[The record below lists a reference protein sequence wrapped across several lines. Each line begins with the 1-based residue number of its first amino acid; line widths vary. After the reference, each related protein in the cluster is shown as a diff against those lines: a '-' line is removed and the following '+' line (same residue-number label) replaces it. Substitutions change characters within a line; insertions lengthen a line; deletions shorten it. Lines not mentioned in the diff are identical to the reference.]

1 MFLVPLVVDPGRL
14 GDPSRAPADLFIRAS
29 TVALFDVAD
38 IASDAVDLVV
48 AVGYDSGAVVFF
60 DAKSGHAC
68 AVTRPSAQ
76 PVRRLRFVREFHV
89 LPPRMDTQPYESYP
103 YPTANSGLFC
113 VFGWSGSV
121 GRLPTRVLVDA
132 IAARRCDARGAGWVV
147 WGLRSQDAVIDA
159 IPCSSEPAA
168 VCEVDPSPE
177 EAGLRVVAA
186 GFNPPIAAFSCGRAG
201 VFSAKEVARKA
212 AVAVYSAAKGVV
224 YSRLSAF
231 VPSFVSMAGAGEGE
245 ESDEE
250 EGAVSAVVRAS
261 IAWADEPDSSSPL
274 VRFGL
279 QDVSDTARKSVVN
292 LLARRQ
298 ARLRTSGS
306 GNVIAGGGASS
317 DIPMSA
323 SASSTAAALPQ
334 NARLV
339 QRCARAP
346 LPCTLF
352 ASCDSLGRVLLMDA
366 RDLCVLRLLKG
377 YRDAHVA
384 WMSRN
389 GPTLAILSPR
399 RALVELHSP
408 LESKRLAAFQIEPGT
423 HLIESTSFS
432 VFCFTPSGFLYEL
445 GHGRKVGSSEAE
457 ASAAAAA
464 ATADLKEVGKRSARA
479 KKGEREDASTARPP
493 TAETADR
500 FLHACKA
507 GQTSVAVEV
516 LDSCAMENVHH
527 VAHLMAMLVCTSSYV
542 RAGVHVA
549 VASRAARIAADGDDP
564 DFEVRY
570 EAHARLSEAFGLLA
584 AEVVP
589 DVLAAV
595 PPTGLLRLCE
605 SDVFQDCVHA
615 CDESLPPPV
624 LVDEAQGELVNCERF
639 IIAHVVLPAVQTASA
654 EGREYLLRPRDDL
667 SESERIWL
675 SRAYFAR
682 LLALDHNDLVRGAD
696 PEPASSRDV
705 FMALH
710 NVLGYSTDEMAS
722 YFVEFV
728 LWSTLSELL
737 STPLALE
744 QSGLRFVLR
753 RLRFS
758 KSQTVADDTIIHL
771 CENTTRIGNAMLLV
785 RLCVLEESPT
795 STGDSA
801 RYLGL
806 LEQLA
811 QAIQL
816 GKYVSGSAAE
826 SSVKGRI
833 TARHFQ
839 GVSSE
844 SERHAV
850 SLLAEGGEDE
860 RAAEIFH
867 GLRGKQPRLEWHDR
881 ASISEVALQICRKR
895 MAGLFNDAMYSE
907 IAPNV
912 ANWIQE
918 GGPSSSAPTVVLPSS
933 PSDILPVEA
942 GGLGEVATVSVEL
955 KGIQTLLIAAQDHFP
970 DTSIDTVRCL
980 QLAEAINVVLL
991 AASSVPSLPGQSMN
1005 GGADSVKLMQMEDVT
1020 PSTKLE
1026 EKSSFADQAD
1036 QADRGDQAQRPLLLD
1051 EWESE
1056 PSSTVK
1062 LKPPVPSFGNVEVPV
1077 VEHEEEGDDVPSLH
1091 AKNGVATVEN
1101 DVPSLQ
1107 AENGVATVEV
1117 ETGLSPDREL
1127 PPAVPAVR
1135 LEDLSSNEIRCGDEN
1150 DDEAEFVDAPDHLDA
1165 DMGESN

>member
-29 TVALFDVAD
+29 SVALFDVAD
-38 IASDAVDLVV
+38 VVSDAVDLVV

-60 DAKSGHAC
+60 DTKSGHAC

-89 LPPRMDTQPYESYP
+89 LPPRIDTQPYESYP

-121 GRLPTRVLVDA
+121 GRLPTRVIGDA
-132 IAARRCDARGAGWVV
+132 MAAGRCDARGAGWVV

-168 VCEVDPSPE
+168 VCEVDPLPE
-177 EAGLRVVAA
+177 EARLRVVAS
-186 GFNPPIAAFSCGRAG
+186 GFNPPIAAFSCGKAG
-201 VFSAKEVARKA
+201 VFSAKEAARKA
-212 AVAVYSAAKGVV
+212 AVAVYSAAKEVV

-231 VPSFVSMAGAGEGE
+231 VPSFVSMAGAGDGE

-250 EGAVSAVVRAS
+250 EGAVSAMVRAS

-279 QDVSDTARKSVVN
+279 RDVSDTARKSVVN

-317 DIPMSA
+317 DILMPA

-408 LESKRLAAFQIEPGT
+408 LESKRLAAFRIEPGT
-423 HLIESTSFS
+423 HLIESASFS

-464 ATADLKEVGKRSARA
+464 AAAATADLEEVGKRSARA
-479 KKGEREDASTARPP
+479 KEGKKEDASTTRPP

-507 GQTSVAVEV
+507 GLTSVAVEV

-549 VASRAARIAADGDDP
+549 VASRAARIAADADDP
-564 DFEVRY
+564 DLEVRY

-595 PPTGLLRLCE
+595 PPPGLLRLCE

-624 LVDEAQGELVNCERF
+624 PVDEAQGELVNCERF
-639 IIAHVVLPAVQTASA
+639 IIAHVVIPAVQTASA
-654 EGREYLLRPRDDL
+654 DGRDYLLRPRDDL

-722 YFVEFV
+722 HFVEFV

-771 CENTTRIGNAMLLV
+771 CENTTRIGSAMLLV

-795 STGDSA
+795 STVDSV

-816 GKYVSGSAAE
+816 RKYVSGSEAE

-850 SLLAEGGEDE
+850 SLLAEGGEDG
-860 RAAEIFH
+860 RAADIFH
-867 GLRGKQPRLEWHDR
+867 GLHGKQPRLEWHDR

-912 ANWIQE
+912 AKWIQE
-918 GGPSSSAPTVVLPSS
+918 GGPSSSTPTVVIPSS
-933 PSDILPVEA
+933 SSDILPVEVD
-942 GGLGEVATVSVEL
+942 GLDEVATVSVEL

-970 DTSIDTVRCL
+970 DTSVDTVRCL

-991 AASSVPSLPGQSMN
+991 AASSVPSLRGQSMN
-1005 GGADSVKLMQMEDVT
+1005 GGADNVKLVQIEDVA
-1020 PSTKLE
+1020 PSSGLE
-1026 EKSSFADQAD
+1026 ESSSADQAD
-1036 QADRGDQAQRPLLLD
+1036 HAQGSLLLD
-1051 EWESE
+1051 GWESGL
-1056 PSSTVK
+1056 SSTEK
-1062 LKPPVPSFGNVEVPV
+1062 LKPHVPSVGNVEVPV
-1077 VEHEEEGDDVPSLH
+1077 DEHEKEGDNIPSLH
-1091 AKNGVATVEN
+1091 
-1101 DVPSLQ
+1101 
-1107 AENGVATVEV
+1107 AENGVAAVDV
-1117 ETGLSPDREL
+1117 RTGLSPDPGL
-1127 PPAVPAVR
+1127 SPTVPSVGM
-1135 LEDLSSNEIRCGDEN
+1135 EDLPSHETGYGRDEN